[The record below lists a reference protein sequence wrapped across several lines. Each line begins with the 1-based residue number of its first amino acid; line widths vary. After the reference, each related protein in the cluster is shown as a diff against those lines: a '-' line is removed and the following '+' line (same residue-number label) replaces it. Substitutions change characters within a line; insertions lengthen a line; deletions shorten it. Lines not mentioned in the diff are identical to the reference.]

1 MRIVFIGPPG
11 AGKGTQSL
19 RVAKKLGVT
28 HLSTG
33 DVLRTARDSGDE
45 IGIKAAEYLEDGRL
59 VPDELVLQLVS
70 DRLVRDACLLG
81 YVFDGFPRTVA
92 QAKALDELLEDRCRP
107 LDAALQFIV
116 PDEELYARLS
126 ARGREDDDNETIG
139 ERLRFYESLTT
150 PLVNYYEERGIL
162 RRIDAVGSPE
172 EAFARVGEALDGVDV
187 A

>member
-107 LDAALQFIV
+107 LDAALQLGAAANKSEGAKSGRAE
-116 PDEELYARLS
+116 PDAWQKFAHALLQT
-126 ARGREDDDNETIG
+126 NEAT
-139 ERLRFYESLTT
+139 F
-150 PLVNYYEERGIL
+150 VN
-162 RRIDAVGSPE
+162 
-172 EAFARVGEALDGVDV
+172 
-187 A
+187 